1 MRSRSLTAGPSPV
14 WSQGNSTGLFH
25 PLTGPLNSGG
35 VQWARLSLMLGQ
47 SSNKISVRAGLQY
60 SDTGDDWDTAEEIGP
75 AYTAS
80 DGEVFGS
87 SFEDLTAVGTRKLF
101 VRFGVFA
108 KNTSDSEIELVEGHW
123 TSTDWGEM
131 YLRIQSDDSLR
142 GVYTYYD
149 GRVVADFAAGQLDGW
164 WSESPDR
171 EPPDAG
177 LVEWDLL
184 VEDDGTKRMEGRWAT
199 GDGTLDNEWPL
210 EWVDDMIP
218 ADIEALFA
226 NDDEFVDG
234 R

>member
-1 MRSRSLTAGPSPV
+1 MSRALFAPMTLILACVGPTK
-14 WSQGNSTGLFH
+14 GTH
-25 PLTGPLNSGG
+25 
-35 VQWARLSLMLGQ
+35 
-47 SSNKISVRAGLQY
+47 I
-60 SDTGDDWDTAEEIGP
+60 DTGEKSDPDNDPDTDAD
-75 AYTAS
+75 AA
-80 DGEVFGS
+80 
-87 SFEDLTAVGTRKLF
+87 
-101 VRFGVFA
+101 
-108 KNTSDSEIELVEGHW
+108 IELVEGHW